1 QRRPQPGHQHAE
13 RGQRLNHR
21 YHRHLCL
28 PHGAIDRRICAG
40 HRCRPVQGGDRHGAG
55 ADLPSRQQAA
65 DRQGSVVMFGQSR
78 RTPLERVEY
87 VLIVSTLL
95 LLVVFTLQPLL
106 NLLALSLS
114 DPSKVAGFSGLSIV
128 PDGFSPDVWLLLL
141 QHPNVQRGIFNSV
154 WMTATTVVIGV
165 LGTALMAWG
174 MSRPGL
180 PGRRIIFLLVLITI
194 VFEPG
199 IIPDYFLMKR
209 LGLLNSP
216 WSVTMYKAVSA
227 WYLIILIRFFEEIP
241 KELLEAAELDGANPF
256 QIFYMVVLPL
266 AKPALATIALFYL
279 VLHWNEFFRAMIYLN
294 DQSKWPL
301 QVVLRQ
307 FVIEGD
313 KIAIV
318 GANNVNNNLGLAQIN
333 I

>member
-1 QRRPQPGHQHAE
+1 MA
-13 RGQRLNHR
+13 N
-21 YHRHLCL
+21 
-28 PHGAIDRRICAG
+28 
-40 HRCRPVQGGDRHGAG
+40 
-55 ADLPSRQQAA
+55 
-65 DRQGSVVMFGQSR
+65 QSR
-78 RTPLERVEY
+78 KTPLERVEY

-95 LLVVFTLQPLL
+95 LLVVFTMQPLL

-114 DPSKVAGFSGLSIV
+114 EPSKVAGFSGLSII
-128 PDGFSPDVWLLLL
+128 PDGFSLDVWALLL
-141 QHPNVQRGIFNSV
+141 QHPNVQRGIFNSI
-154 WMTATTVVIGV
+154 WMTATSVCIGV
-165 LGTALMAWG
+165 FGTALMAWG

-180 PGRRIIFLLVLITI
+180 PGRRLIFILVLVTI

-209 LGLLNSP
+209 MGLLNSP
-216 WSVTMYKAVSA
+216 WSVIMYRAVSA

-256 QIFYMVVLPL
+256 QVFFMIVLPL

-279 VLHWNEFFRAMIYLN
+279 VLHWNEFFHAMIYLN

-318 GANNVNNNLGLAQIN
+318 GANNANNNIGLAQIN
-333 I
+333 IRALKAGMILITILPILAIYPLILKFFTKGTMSGALKG

>member
-1 QRRPQPGHQHAE
+1 MAM
-13 RGQRLNHR
+13 N
-21 YHRHLCL
+21 
-28 PHGAIDRRICAG
+28 
-40 HRCRPVQGGDRHGAG
+40 
-55 ADLPSRQQAA
+55 
-65 DRQGSVVMFGQSR
+65 SR
-78 RTPLERVEY
+78 RTPLERIEY
-87 VLIVSTLL
+87 IIIVSTLM

-114 DPSKVAGFSGLSIV
+114 APENVAGFSGLSII
-128 PDGFSPDVWLLLL
+128 PDGFSPDVWMLLL

-154 WMTATTVVIGV
+154 WMTTTSVVIGV
-165 LGTALMAWG
+165 FFTALMAWG

-180 PGRRIIFLLVLITI
+180 PGRRLIFILVLVTI

-209 LGLLNSP
+209 MGLLNTP
-216 WSVTMYKAVSA
+216 WSVIMYKAISA

-256 QIFYMVVLPL
+256 QTFFMVVLPL
-266 AKPALATIALFYL
+266 AKPALATIALFYF

-313 KIAIV
+313 KVAIG

-333 I
+333 IRALKAGMILITIVPILAIYPLILKFFTKGYMSGAVKG

>member
-1 QRRPQPGHQHAE
+1 M
-13 RGQRLNHR
+13 
-21 YHRHLCL
+21 
-28 PHGAIDRRICAG
+28 IF
-40 HRCRPVQGGDRHGAG
+40 
-55 ADLPSRQQAA
+55 S
-65 DRQGSVVMFGQSR
+65 SR

-87 VLIVSTLL
+87 IIILSTLL
-95 LLVVFTLQPLL
+95 LLVVFTMQPLL

-141 QHPNVQRGIFNSV
+141 QHPNVQRGIFNSI
-154 WMTATTVVIGV
+154 WMTATSVLLGV
-165 LGTALMAWG
+165 SGTALMAWG

-180 PGRRIIFLLVLITI
+180 PGRRLIFLFVLITI

-209 LGLLNSP
+209 LGLLNTP
-216 WSVTMYKAVSA
+216 WSVILYKAVNA
-227 WYLIILIRFFEEIP
+227 WYLIILVRFFEEIP

-256 QIFYMVVLPL
+256 QTFFRVVLPL

-279 VLHWNEFFRAMIYLN
+279 VFHWNEFFRGMIYLN
-294 DQSKWPL
+294 DQTRWPL

-313 KIAIV
+313 KVAIV
-318 GANNVNNNLGLAQIN
+318 GANNVSNNIGLAQIN
-333 I
+333 IRALKAGMILITIVPILAIYPLILKFFTKGTMAGAVKG

>member
-1 QRRPQPGHQHAE
+1 MSMNA
-13 RGQRLNHR
+13 
-21 YHRHLCL
+21 
-28 PHGAIDRRICAG
+28 
-40 HRCRPVQGGDRHGAG
+40 
-55 ADLPSRQQAA
+55 
-65 DRQGSVVMFGQSR
+65 R
-78 RTPLERVEY
+78 RTPLERMEY
-87 VLIVSTLL
+87 VLILSTLL
-95 LLVVFTLQPLL
+95 LLTVFTIQPLL
-106 NLLALSLS
+106 NLLALSFTATEN
-114 DPSKVAGFSGLSIV
+114 VAGFSGLTIF
-128 PDGFSPDVWLLLL
+128 PDGFSLDVWLLLL
-141 QHPNVQRGIFNSV
+141 QHPNVQRGMFNSI
-154 WMTATTVVIGV
+154 WMTATSVVIGV
-165 LGTALMAWG
+165 FFTALMAWG

-180 PGRRIIFLLVLITI
+180 PGRRIIFMMVLITI

-209 LGLLNSP
+209 MGLLNTP
-216 WSVTMYKAVSA
+216 WSVILYKAISA

-256 QIFYMVVLPL
+256 QTFFLVVLPL
-266 AKPALATIALFYL
+266 AKPALATIALFYF

-318 GANNVNNNLGLAQIN
+318 GATNANNNIGIAQIN
-333 I
+333 IRALKAGMIFITILPILAIYPLILKFFTKGTMSGAVKG